1 LSDLSLRKTK
11 RIYREFEICPA
22 CIKPIKTSSFFNHF
36 ESCSSDTLDK
46 YLLSVK
52 RNATRVLANQQKWS
66 KHKIIINK
74 FLTKLL
80 ICFLTSSHLLTIKL
94 SIKNFLNSFLNQQ
107 FEQIYN
113 NLTKQI
119 YNNLTKQIYNLSK
132 LLTKQIYNNSIS
144 HLIISILKRIL
155 ALLLQVSPQKT
166 KFYQAHQ
173 LQKEIIIY

>member
-1 LSDLSLRKTK
+1 MSDLSLRKTK

-119 YNNLTKQIYNLSK
+119 YNLSK